1 MEVIEEIFQQL
12 VTALAGTSGW
22 VQTHI
27 LAISTAIVTILL
39 VIFGDEIN
47 GSIKKQI
54 RNYNFLL
61 RTAAFVALCVF
72 GYGLLATAGAAAVRS
87 MLLYF
92 GSRYLPLTVI
102 VAFIAMGML
111 AERKKYM

>member
-1 MEVIEEIFQQL
+1 MEVIEGIFQQL

-22 VQTHI
+22 VQTH
-27 LAISTAIVTILL
+27 LSAISTAIVTTLL

-54 RNYNFLL
+54 RNYNFLV

-72 GYGLLATAGAAAVRS
+72 GYGLL
-87 MLLYF
+87 YF
-92 GSRYLPLTVI
+92 GSCHLPLTVI
-102 VAFIAMGML
+102 VAFIAMCML